1 MALMIGAGRIH
12 GQGDV
17 PSDRPTGTRGG
28 WRLPPQKS
36 SQSNRGIGEAVAAA
50 GEVVVAAAMV
60 VVTPAELETRRSP
73 GQGWIPAPRFIAKN
87 GSGTEAPDGYG
98 AALTGHAAPTPNG
111 QGEPSRGSRGQTSA
125 SRSPIIR

>member
-1 MALMIGAGRIH
+1 MLSQFGPVLKVGN
-12 GQGDV
+12 Q
-17 PSDRPTGTRGG
+17 RGFYPCVLRVISVQAEPHLG
-28 WRLPPQKS
+28 HLRYCVTDMPPQPNS
-36 SQSNRGIGEAVAAA
+36 
-50 GEVVVAAAMV
+50 
-60 VVTPAELETRRSP
+60 PPDLCLETRRSP

-87 GSGTEAPDGYG
+87 GSGTAAPDGYG